1 MQVRMYGTHANT
13 YVRYERYVVRMYSK
27 SERKG
32 RNGCTVGTSHYPFSL
47 FFFYTSTYC
56 NLKIKKT
63 KENKTKYLNFGL

>member
-1 MQVRMYGTHANT
+1 MQVRMYGTHAST

-27 SERKG
+27 SERKE

-47 FFFYTSTYC
+47 FFFFKSK
-56 NLKIKKT
+56 N